1 MEKDRDESRRVQ
13 EARPE
18 VPDAHVR
25 ARITHGTGQEL
36 SRPVAP
42 CAFGLVV
49 LSFFGSSFLWSPF
62 PPSWEIEMLEKHRKL
77 WI

>member
-25 ARITHGTGQEL
+25 ARITDGTGQEL

-42 CAFGLVV
+42 CAFGLAV
-49 LSFFGSSFLWSPF
+49 LSFLWLFFSLESLSSFVGDRNVG
-62 PPSWEIEMLEKHRKL
+62 EA
-77 WI
+77 